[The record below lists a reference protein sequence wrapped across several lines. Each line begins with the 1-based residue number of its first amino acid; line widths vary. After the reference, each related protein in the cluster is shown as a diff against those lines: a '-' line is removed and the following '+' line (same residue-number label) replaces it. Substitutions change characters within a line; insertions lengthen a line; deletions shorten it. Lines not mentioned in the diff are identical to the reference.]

1 MSDSKRTIVIA
12 DAHSLLR
19 AGLKILL
26 ESEAGFEVV
35 GEANNG
41 RDTIQRVIELKP
53 DLLIT
58 ELSLPGLSGIDV
70 VRVIRDR
77 YPAVK
82 TLMLTM
88 HNGEDQIRASL
99 DVGVNGFVLKDATQS
114 ELIRAARQV
123 LDGKAYLS
131 QEITDKL
138 VSIYIRSGVKRR
150 NSSQLWDST
159 TQRERQVLKL
169 IAEGHTNKS
178 MAEQLALSVKTVEK
192 HRANLMKKLDLS
204 SVPELTKYA
213 IRKGVVTPYAGPVAE
228 SIGSL

>member
-1 MSDSKRTIVIA
+1 
-12 DAHSLLR
+12 
-19 AGLKILL
+19 
-26 ESEAGFEVV
+26 
-35 GEANNG
+35 
-41 RDTIQRVIELKP
+41 
-53 DLLIT
+53 
-58 ELSLPGLSGIDV
+58 
-70 VRVIRDR
+70 
-77 YPAVK
+77 
-82 TLMLTM
+82 
-88 HNGEDQIRASL
+88 
-99 DVGVNGFVLKDATQS
+99 
-114 ELIRAARQV
+114 LIRAARQV